1 MSKSTLQATL
11 LRLNDP
17 RKIVLLLNLLFLVLA
32 LSGCG
37 DNIPACP
44 SASSG
49 GSCS

>member
-1 MSKSTLQATL
+1 MSKSTIQATL
-11 LRLNDP
+11 FWLNDP
-17 RKIVLLLNLLFLVLA
+17 RKVVLLLNLLFLVLV